1 MLDFFKRFFVSDES
15 TYDES
20 KSYFH
25 LVNRILL
32 LEQRLKDLEVESTE
46 QTTNNVTNNALFVGS
61 TSDLS
66 KLLKQGFLNNNK
78 SKDE

>member
-1 MLDFFKRFFVSDES
+1 MLGLFKRFFVSEES

-32 LEQRLKDLEVESTE
+32 LEQKLKDLEVERSNDLYE
-46 QTTNNVTNNALFVGS
+46 LENRLQSQIDSVHPVVYNIQQTDNV
-61 TSDLS
+61 
-66 KLLKQGFLNNNK
+66 QI
-78 SKDE
+78 

>member
-32 LEQRLKDLEVESTE
+32 LEQKLKDLEVEHSNDLYE
-46 QTTNNVTNNALFVGS
+46 LENRLQSQIDSVHPVVYNIQQTDNV
-61 TSDLS
+61 
-66 KLLKQGFLNNNK
+66 QI
-78 SKDE
+78 

>member
-32 LEQRLKDLEVESTE
+32 LEKKLKDLEVERSNDLYE
-46 QTTNNVTNNALFVGS
+46 LENRLQSQIDSVHPVVYNIQQTDNV
-61 TSDLS
+61 
-66 KLLKQGFLNNNK
+66 QI
-78 SKDE
+78 

>member
-32 LEQRLKDLEVESTE
+32 LEQKLKDLEVERSNDLYE
-46 QTTNNVTNNALFVGS
+46 LENRLQSQIDSVHPVVYNIQQTDNV
-61 TSDLS
+61 
-66 KLLKQGFLNNNK
+66 
-78 SKDE
+78 

>member
-1 MLDFFKRFFVSDES
+1 MLGFFKRFFVSEES

-32 LEQRLKDLEVESTE
+32 LEQKLKDLEVERSNDLYE
-46 QTTNNVTNNALFVGS
+46 LENRLQSQIDSVHPVVYNIQQTDNV
-61 TSDLS
+61 
-66 KLLKQGFLNNNK
+66 QI
-78 SKDE
+78 

>member
-32 LEQRLKDLEVESTE
+32 LEQKLKDLEVERSNDLYE
-46 QTTNNVTNNALFVGS
+46 LENRLQSQIDSVHPVVYNIQQTDNV
-61 TSDLS
+61 
-66 KLLKQGFLNNNK
+66 QI
-78 SKDE
+78 